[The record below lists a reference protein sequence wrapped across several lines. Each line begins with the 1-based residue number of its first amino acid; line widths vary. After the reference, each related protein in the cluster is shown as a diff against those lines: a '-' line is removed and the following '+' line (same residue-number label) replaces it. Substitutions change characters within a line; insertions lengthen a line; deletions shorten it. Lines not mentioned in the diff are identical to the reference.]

1 MIPAATDPTVVHLRG
16 WLTERMAV
24 YLRQAPADIG
34 AQVPLA
40 TYGLDSVVALS
51 LCGDVE
57 DEFGIVLDPT
67 VAWDYPTIE
76 ELADHLAGLV
86 PQLAPVTAGLPGSAV
101 R

>member
-1 MIPAATDPTVVHLRG
+1 MIPATTDPTVTRLRE

-24 YLRQAPADIG
+24 YLRQNPADIG
-34 AQVPLA
+34 PQVPLA
-40 TYGLDSVVALS
+40 TYGLDSVIALS

-86 PQLAPVTAGLPGSAV
+86 PADLPGSAA